1 MFIAKDWEDYE
12 CLDTGNG
19 EKLERW
25 GTVTLRRPDPQA
37 IWPIRD
43 ERLWDRADARYQ
55 RSASGGSWVF
65 RKPLPDR
72 WQIRYRSLAFH
83 VRPASQKQT
92 GLFPEQAVNWAW
104 IMEKIAAAG
113 KPVNVL
119 NLFAYTGGATLAAAA
134 AGGRVCHVD
143 AAKGAVQW
151 AKENAE
157 LSGLQNRPIRYIADD
172 VFKFVQREIR
182 RGNRYDA
189 VIMDPP
195 SFGRGPS
202 GERWKLETG
211 LFSLVEACQSI
222 LSDEPVFFLIN
233 AYTTGLAP
241 AVLANLLDLTVKT
254 RYGGIVRADNV
265 GLPVSGS
272 GLVLPAGV
280 SGRWEGSR

>member
-202 GERWKLETG
+202 GERWELETG